1 MSDAFRD
8 ITPLDPIPLW
18 PEGAPGALGSKDCDI
33 PTLTAFLPDPERA
46 TGAALVICP
55 GGGYEFHAN
64 HEGEDY
70 ARWLAV
76 QGIAGIVL
84 KYRVGPDGYRHPAM
98 LNDATRAIRM
108 TRANAGEWNIDP
120 GRVGMMGS
128 SAGGHLTATLLT
140 HSDTGNPAAADPVE
154 HLSSR
159 PDLGVLCYP
168 VITMGANTHEGSREF
183 LLGDHPAPEQI
194 IDLSAEKQVTE
205 DTPPCFIWHTWE
217 DQAVMV
223 ENSLDFAVALR
234 RAGVPF
240 DLHIYQKGVHGIG
253 LRGSAEAPPETP
265 LLPWAADCIY
275 WLKQQGF
282 AR

>member
-1 MSDAFRD
+1 MPEALRE

-18 PEGAPGALGSKDCDI
+18 PEGTPGALGGRDCDI
-33 PTLTAFLPDPERA
+33 PTLTAFLPNPERA
-46 TGAALVICP
+46 TGAAMVICP

-70 ARWLAV
+70 ARWLADH
-76 QGIAGIVL
+76 GIAGIVL
-84 KYRVGPDGYRHPAM
+84 KYRVGTDGYRHPAM
-98 LNDATRAIRM
+98 LNDAARAMRM
-108 TRANAGEWNIDP
+108 TRAKAKAWNIDA

-140 HSDTGNPAAADPVE
+140 HCDTGNPTAEDPVE
-154 HLSSR
+154 RISSR
-159 PDLGVLCYP
+159 PDLGIFCYP
-168 VITMGANTHEGSREF
+168 VITMGANTHEGSRMY
-183 LLGDHPAPEQI
+183 LLGDHPTPEQI
-194 IDLSAEKQVTE
+194 TDLSAEKQVTG

-240 DLHIYQKGVHGIG
+240 DLHIYQNGPHGIG
-253 LRGSAEAPPETP
+253 LRGSAEAPPDTP
-265 LLPWAADCIY
+265 LLPWAADCLY
-275 WLKQQGF
+275 WLQQQGF
-282 AR
+282 AK